1 MSRLS
6 ALRATRHAAR
16 PLKPLAL
23 SVAIATFG
31 VGLMYLVLLPHL
43 TELAAGAGRAPPGL
57 TQMAVSAGNWWLP
70 GALVLGIFA
79 GWLGRAGGSVNQRLA
94 ARMVLQ
100 LILVLD
106 ALLVS
111 VSLVGFYA
119 VIVDIPQ
126 GFG

>member
-1 MSRLS
+1 
-6 ALRATRHAAR
+6 
-16 PLKPLAL
+16 
-23 SVAIATFG
+23 
-31 VGLMYLVLLPHL
+31 MYLVLLPHL